1 MEDLI
6 NKLIGQHLSPDVDL
20 SFFLVKV
27 NHCIKNLKEEM
38 RIAFEERESSF
49 ISIESRQYSMEN
61 EEFEKVFYK
70 AEKRVDILK
79 KVLQYLVTFVQYYS
93 EKDEFCNKPY
103 FSLTEFNN
111 LVVFLIDLLIE
122 EDVQKVIS
130 EEYKEL
136 SSKNKKQV
144 EDMVL
149 QNHNE
154 FLKLLKNIEPSKG
167 ESYLKLFDALK
178 NLSMFW
184 FKIKNWD
191 SLKIR
196 KSDIY
201 IYKLTELLLSKKED
215 LNKL

>member
-6 NKLIGQHLSPDVDL
+6 NKLISQHLGPDVDL
-20 SFFLVKV
+20 SFFLAKV
-27 NHCIKNLKEEM
+27 NHCIQNLKEEM
-38 RIAFEERESSF
+38 RIGFEARESSF
-49 ISIESRQYSMEN
+49 LSIESRQYSMEN
-61 EEFEKVFYK
+61 EEFEKIFYR

-93 EKDEFCNKPY
+93 EKDEFYNKPY

-111 LVVFLIDLLIE
+111 LVVFLIDLLLE

-136 SSKNKKQV
+136 SSEDKKQI

-154 FLKLLKNIEPSKG
+154 FLKLLKNIELSKS

-184 FKIKNWD
+184 FEIKNWD

-196 KSDIY
+196 KTDIF
-201 IYKLTELLLSKKED
+201 IYKLTELLLSKKEYF
-215 LNKL
+215 NKL

>member
-1 MEDLI
+1 MEEFV
-6 NKLIGQHLSPDVDL
+6 NKLIGQHLSQDVDL
-20 SFFLVKV
+20 SSFLVKV
-27 NHCIKNLKEEM
+27 NYCIKNLKEEM
-38 RIAFEERESSF
+38 RIAFEEKESSF
-49 ISIESRQYSMEN
+49 LSVESREYSMAN
-61 EEFEKVFYK
+61 EEFEKIFYR

-79 KVLQYLVTFVQYYS
+79 KVLQYLVTFVQYYC
-93 EKDEFCNKPY
+93 EKDEFYNKPY

-111 LVVFLIDLLIE
+111 LVVFLIDLLLE
-122 EDVQKVIS
+122 EDVQQIIS
-130 EEYKEL
+130 EGYKEL
-136 SSKNKKQV
+136 SSENKKQI
-144 EDMVL
+144 EGMVL

-154 FLKLLKNIEPSKG
+154 FLKLLKSIEPSKS

-196 KSDIY
+196 KTDIF

-215 LNKL
+215 FNKL